1 MNVISKLVQ
10 NPEAKQ
16 QYFESKKKELDLQ
29 PEDQF
34 SYKRIKKNP
43 TEMTMM
49 YLWEKLKYQIYGI

>member
-16 QYFESKKKELDLQ
+16 QYFESKKKLDLQ

-43 TEMTMM
+43 TEINLTMM
-49 YLWEKLKYQIYGI
+49 YLWEKLKN